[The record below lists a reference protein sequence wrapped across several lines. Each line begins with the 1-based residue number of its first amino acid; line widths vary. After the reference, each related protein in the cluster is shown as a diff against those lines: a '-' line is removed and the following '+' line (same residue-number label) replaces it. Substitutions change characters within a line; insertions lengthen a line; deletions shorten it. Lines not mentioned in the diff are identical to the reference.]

1 VESLITSGAVVW
13 LILGIMAVEA
23 IVLARLIKSF
33 PGILAGLAAGG
44 FMVLALGA
52 SLGNM
57 GIYTIAACLGLSF
70 ICHGVEIWFWFKVQ
84 QRKLAP

>member
-23 IVLARLIKSF
+23 
-33 PGILAGLAAGG
+33 
-44 FMVLALGA
+44 

-57 GIYTIAACLGLSF
+57 GTYTIAACLGLSF
-70 ICHGVEIWFWFKVQ
+70 ICHGVEIWFWFKAQ